1 MPVYKGSAKI
11 GTVYRGGTKIARAF
25 KGDVKVFGD
34 YKTIAKTV
42 TTSGTVVVPANVFRI
57 DLLVIGGGGGG
68 ATSTFYHGNKWQGR
82 AGASGAVCRSV
93 FTGQVAKNLR
103 GKALTYTVGAGGA
116 AGGGAVSAGPNSTSG
131 KNGGDGGT
139 STISGGGIAMTATGG
154 KGGMGGWYDN
164 GHAAAAGTATGGNN
178 LNKSGYAAPYNASNV
193 FAPTPSAWDNK
204 TTGYGAGGWQ
214 EAYDGAIH
222 AGVTGCVHWVFYV
235 SE

>member
-1 MPVYKGSAKI
+1 MTAHKGSAKV
-11 GTVYRGGTKIARAF
+11 GTIYRGSTKIARIF

-42 TTSGTVVVPANVFRI
+42 TTSGTVVVPANVFRVN
-57 DLLVIGGGGGG
+57 LLVIGGGGGG
-68 ATSTFYHGNKWQGR
+68 ATSTFYHGNKWRGR
-82 AGASGAVCRSV
+82 AGASGAVCLSV
-93 FTGQVAKNLR
+93 FTGQAAKNLR
-103 GKALTYTVGAGGA
+103 GKTLTYTVGAGGA
-116 AGGGAVSAGPNSTSG
+116 AGGGEVSAGPNSTSG
-131 KNGGDGGT
+131 RNGGDGGT
-139 STISGGGIAMTATGG
+139 STLAGNGIAMTATGG
-154 KGGMGGWYDN
+154 KGGMGGWYNN

-193 FAPTPSAWDNK
+193 FAPTPSAWDDK

-214 EAYDGAIH
+214 ETYDGAIH